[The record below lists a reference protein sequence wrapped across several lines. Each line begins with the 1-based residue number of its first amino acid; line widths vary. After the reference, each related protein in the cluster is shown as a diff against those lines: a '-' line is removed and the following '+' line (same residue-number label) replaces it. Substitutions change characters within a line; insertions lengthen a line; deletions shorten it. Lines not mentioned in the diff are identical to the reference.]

1 MIEDLILYQK
11 VFDFLIWIYPQVNK
25 FPKNQRFVLG
35 QRIEQRVLDVL
46 ESVVLIAKEKFKL
59 PHAKR
64 ASQNLEMLKILL
76 RAAVSLKFINI
87 KSYGVSS
94 EKILE
99 IEKLLGGIK

>member
-1 MIEDLILYQK
+1 MIEDLVLYQK
-11 VFDFLIWIYPQVNK
+11 VFDFLIWIYPQINK

-35 QRIEQRVLDVL
+35 QRIEQRILDVL

-59 PHAKR
+59 PHVRR
-64 ASQNLEMLKILL
+64 ASQNLDMLKILL
-76 RAAVSLKFINI
+76 RVAVSLKFINI
-87 KSYGVSS
+87 KSYGTCS